1 MHLSIRGHQIGL
13 VEGSSIQ
20 PFRNNIGYLLK
31 GIFMGNFKTLAVIGL
46 LLASFM
52 AVGQTGDGHSHQH
65 NSAPDNRVVA
75 DFPPSMQQ
83 HILANMRD
91 HLLAISQIQEAIG
104 KAEYD
109 KAADIAETR
118 LGQTALKTHGAYEN
132 SKYMPK
138 GMQDIGSTM
147 HRNASKFA
155 IEIQNSSATGDI
167 KPAMIALSKTTQ
179 ACVAC
184 HAGYKLK

>member
-1 MHLSIRGHQIGL
+1 MILIRLLSVSR
-13 VEGSSIQ
+13 
-20 PFRNNIGYLLK
+20 LK
-31 GIFMGNFKTLAVIGL
+31 LCLSTLFFVIGL
-46 LLASFM
+46 FQFSFVS
-52 AVGQTGDGHSHQH
+52 AQH
-65 NSAPDNRVVA
+65 EHIHSAPTTDNRIVA
-75 DFPPSMQQ
+75 DFPPAMQQ
-83 HILANMRD
+83 HILSNMRD
-91 HLLAISQIQEAIG
+91 HLLAISEIQEAIG
-104 KAEYD
+104 KGNYD

-138 GMQDIGSTM
+138 GMQEIGSTM

-155 IEIQNSSATGDI
+155 IEIQNTSATGDV

-184 HAGYKLK
+184 HAGYKLR

>member
-1 MHLSIRGHQIGL
+1 
-13 VEGSSIQ
+13 
-20 PFRNNIGYLLK
+20 
-31 GIFMGNFKTLAVIGL
+31 MGNFKTLAVIGL

>member
-1 MHLSIRGHQIGL
+1 MVKSLGAIGL
-13 VEGSSIQ
+13 TLIC
-20 PFRNNIGYLLK
+20 
-31 GIFMGNFKTLAVIGL
+31 NFTFA
-46 LLASFM
+46 
-52 AVGQTGDGHSHQH
+52 QTGDNHMHQH
-65 NSAPDNRVVA
+65 NSAPDNRVVV
-75 DFPPSMQQ
+75 DFPPMMQQ

-91 HLLAISQIQEAIG
+91 HLLAVSQIQEAIG
-104 KAEYD
+104 KGDYN

-138 GMQDIGSTM
+138 GMQEIGSTM

-155 IEIQNSSATGDI
+155 IEIQNSSATGDV
-167 KPAMIALSKTTQ
+167 KPAMLALSKTTQ

>member
-1 MHLSIRGHQIGL
+1 MNKAKTIIWAFVCIFGAGMFGL
-13 VEGSSIQ
+13 A
-20 PFRNNIGYLLK
+20 
-31 GIFMGNFKTLAVIGL
+31 LA
-46 LLASFM
+46 
-52 AVGQTGDGHSHQH
+52 QH
-65 NSAPDNRVVA
+65 NHGHDVSPDTRVAV
-75 DFPPSMQQ
+75 DFPPMMQQ

-104 KAEYD
+104 KGEYD

-138 GMQDIGSTM
+138 GMQEIGSTM

-155 IEIQNSSATGDI
+155 IEIQNSSATGEI